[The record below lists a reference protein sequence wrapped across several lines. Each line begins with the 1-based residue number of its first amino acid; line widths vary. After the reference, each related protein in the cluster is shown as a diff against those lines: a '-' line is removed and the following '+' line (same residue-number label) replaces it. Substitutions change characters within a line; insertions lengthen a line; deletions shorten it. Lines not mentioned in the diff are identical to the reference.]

1 LGEDREYLIRFAKE
15 KLEEEPGI
23 DYFVFGHRHILLDL
37 PIAETSRV
45 IVLGDWV
52 TLFSYAEFD
61 GEKLQL
67 LTLNP

>member
-1 LGEDREYLIRFAKE
+1 MIRFAKE
-15 KLEEEPGI
+15 KLEEESGI

-37 PIAETSRV
+37 PITGASRV
-45 IVLGDWV
+45 IILGDWV

-67 LTLNP
+67 LTFNPELAEV